1 MLRRV
6 RKLVVSEFL
15 TLDGVMEAP
24 GMQEHRTGRNAWALR
39 YTDAEMERAN

>member
-1 MLRRV
+1 
-6 RKLVVSEFL
+6 
-15 TLDGVMEAP
+15 MEAP